1 MTALAPTLQAFFCDR
16 LIKQRAAS
24 PNTIAA
30 YRDTFRLLIAYT
42 TDHTNTDP
50 SDLDIGQLD
59 ATLIGGFLHHLETER
74 NNSPSTR
81 NTRLAAIR
89 SFYKYAAH
97 QHPEHAE
104 TIQRVLTIPQKRTD
118 RAIVSFLTRP
128 ETEAL
133 LAAPDTDTWCGRRD
147 HTILTVMTQTGLRV
161 TETTALTI
169 ADVQLDRPGAHIN
182 IAHGKGRKQRAV
194 PISTAVIAVLG
205 EWLRERN
212 GQPDDPL
219 FPSGRRTHLS
229 RDSIAHLVTKHT
241 ATAAARHPS
250 LTTKNVTP
258 HTLRHTCAMALL
270 QAGVDITVIA
280 LWLGHETIETTQIY
294 MHADMGTKETALN
307 RTTPPNTS
315 PGRYQPDT
323 GTLAFLK
330 NL

>member
-42 TDHTNTDP
+42 TTTPTPTHPILISVSLTPP
-50 SDLDIGQLD
+50 SSE
-59 ATLIGGFLHHLETER
+59 GFSTTSKPKGTTALHPQH
-74 NNSPSTR
+74 PP
-81 NTRLAAIR
+81 AAIR
-89 SFYKYAAH
+89 SFYKYAPTAH
-97 QHPEHAE
+97 RTRRDDPA
-104 TIQRVLTIPQKRTD
+104 RLTIPQKRTD
-118 RAIVSFLTRP
+118 RATVSFLTRP

-133 LAAPDTDTWCGRRD
+133 LAAPDTDTWCGRR

-219 FPSGRRTHLS
+219 FPSGRRTHS
-229 RDSIAHLVTKHT
+229 AE
-241 ATAAARHPS
+241 
-250 LTTKNVTP
+250 TP
-258 HTLRHTCAMALL
+258 LPTSS
-270 QAGVDITVIA
+270 
-280 LWLGHETIETTQIY
+280 
-294 MHADMGTKETALN
+294 
-307 RTTPPNTS
+307 PNTPQQPP
-315 PGRYQPDT
+315 PGIHP
-323 GTLAFLK
+323 
-330 NL
+330 

>member
-74 NNSPSTR
+74 HNSPSTR

-118 RAIVSFLTRP
+118 RATVSFLTRP

-250 LTTKNVTP
+250 LTTK
-258 HTLRHTCAMALL
+258 M
-270 QAGVDITVIA
+270 
-280 LWLGHETIETTQIY
+280 
-294 MHADMGTKETALN
+294 
-307 RTTPPNTS
+307 
-315 PGRYQPDT
+315 
-323 GTLAFLK
+323 
-330 NL
+330 

>member
-74 NNSPSTR
+74 HNSPSTR

-118 RAIVSFLTRP
+118 RATVSFLTRP

-147 HTILTVMTQTGLRV
+147 HTILTVMTQTGLKH
-161 TETTALTI
+161 
-169 ADVQLDRPGAHIN
+169 QPRPL
-182 IAHGKGRKQRAV
+182 
-194 PISTAVIAVLG
+194 P
-205 EWLRERN
+205 
-212 GQPDDPL
+212 
-219 FPSGRRTHLS
+219 
-229 RDSIAHLVTKHT
+229 
-241 ATAAARHPS
+241 ARHRHPR
-250 LTTKNVTP
+250 LPQCGKHNRWKQKGFRIQRTPDGKWHTT
-258 HTLRHTCAMALL
+258 R
-270 QAGVDITVIA
+270 
-280 LWLGHETIETTQIY
+280 
-294 MHADMGTKETALN
+294 
-307 RTTPPNTS
+307 
-315 PGRYQPDT
+315 PD
-323 GTLAFLK
+323 GSQLE
-330 NL
+330 

>member
-1 MTALAPTLQAFFCDR
+1 
-16 LIKQRAAS
+16 
-24 PNTIAA
+24 
-30 YRDTFRLLIAYT
+30 
-42 TDHTNTDP
+42 
-50 SDLDIGQLD
+50 
-59 ATLIGGFLHHLETER
+59 
-74 NNSPSTR
+74 
-81 NTRLAAIR
+81 
-89 SFYKYAAH
+89 
-97 QHPEHAE
+97 
-104 TIQRVLTIPQKRTD
+104 
-118 RAIVSFLTRP
+118 
-128 ETEAL
+128 
-133 LAAPDTDTWCGRRD
+133 
-147 HTILTVMTQTGLRV
+147 MTQTGLRV

-169 ADVQLDRPGAHIN
+169 GDVQLDRPGAHIN

>member
-1 MTALAPTLQAFFCDR
+1 MTALAPTLEAFFSDR
-16 LIKQRAAS
+16 LVKQQAAG

-30 YRDTFRLLIAYT
+30 YRDTFRLFIAYT
-42 TDHTNTDP
+42 TDHTNTSA

-59 ATLIGGFLHHLETER
+59 AALIGGFLHHLETER
-74 NNSPSTR
+74 NNRPSTR
-81 NTRLAAIR
+81 NARLAAIR

-104 TIQRVLTIPQKRTD
+104 LIQRVLAIPQKRTD
-118 RAIVSFLTRP
+118 RATVSFLSRP

-133 LAAPDTDTWCGRRD
+133 LDAPNTSTWHGRRD
-147 HTILTVMTQTGLRV
+147 HTILVLMTQTGLRV

-182 IAHGKGRKQRAV
+182 IAHGKGRKQRGV
-194 PISTAVIAVLG
+194 PISATVTDVLG
-205 EWLRERN
+205 EWLREHD

-219 FPSGRRTHLS
+219 FTSRRRTRLS
-229 RDSIAHLVTKHT
+229 RDAIAHLVTKHT
-241 ATAAARHPS
+241 ATAAEGHPS
-250 LTTKNVTP
+250 IATKNVTP

-270 QAGVDITVIA
+270 QAGVDTTVIA
-280 LWLGHETIETTQIY
+280 LWLGHESIETTQIY
-294 MHADMGTKETALN
+294 IHADMSTKEDALN

-323 GTLAFLK
+323 STLDFLK

>member
-1 MTALAPTLQAFFCDR
+1 MTALAPTLQAFFSDR
-16 LIKQRAAS
+16 LVKQRGS
-24 PNTIAA
+24 GPNTIAA

-42 TDHTNTDP
+42 TNHTNTSA

-59 ATLIGGFLHHLETER
+59 AALIGGFLHHLETER

-89 SFYKYAAH
+89 SFYNYAAP

-104 TIQRVLTIPQKRTD
+104 LIQRVLTIPRKRTD

-128 ETEAL
+128 ETDAL
-133 LAAPDTDTWCGRRD
+133 LAAPDTDTWHGRRD
-147 HTILTVMTQTGLRV
+147 HTILVLMTQTGLRV

-169 ADVQLDRPGAHIN
+169 ADVQLTRPGAHVN
-182 IAHGKGRKQRAV
+182 IAHGKGRKQRGT
-194 PISTAVIAVLG
+194 PISTAVIAVLRD
-205 EWLRERN
+205 WLRERDA
-212 GQPDDPL
+212 QPTDPL
-219 FPSGRRTHLS
+219 FPTRRRTGLS
-229 RDSIAHLVTKHT
+229 RDSIAHLVTKHA
-241 ATAAARHPS
+241 ATAAASHPS
-250 LTTKNVTP
+250 IATKNVTP

-270 QAGVDITVIA
+270 QAGVDTTVIA

-294 MHADMGTKETALN
+294 IHADMNTKEAALN

-323 GTLAFLK
+323 STLDFLN